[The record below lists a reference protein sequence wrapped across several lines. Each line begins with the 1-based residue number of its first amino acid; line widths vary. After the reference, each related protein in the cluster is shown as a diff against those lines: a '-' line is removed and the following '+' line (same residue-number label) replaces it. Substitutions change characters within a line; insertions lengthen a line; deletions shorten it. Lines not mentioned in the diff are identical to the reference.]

1 MYLHLREILV
11 FYVCVHEIN
20 GVWVVYASGYIDV
33 LKQKRHTFCVQVPRS
48 TVLDRDCCTS
58 RYLISFFRIVQ
69 CFYKGLWAHI
79 SGSDAQINFV
89 SSVCDKCEK
98 DPE

>member
-1 MYLHLREILV
+1 MYSHLREILV

-33 LKQKRHTFCVQVPRS
+33 LKQKGPCS

-58 RYLISFFRIVQ
+58 RNLTSFFRLVQ